1 MPYNY
6 YRLSNGIRLIHRQSN
21 NLVAHC
27 AFMVN
32 TGTRDEQDHENG
44 LAHLIEHMI
53 FKGTA
58 KRKSYHILNRLE
70 HVGGDL
76 NAYTTKEE
84 TCIHASFLPQHL
96 NRALELFSDLA
107 FNSTFPANEIE
118 KEKAVIL
125 DEINSYRD
133 NPSDEIFDEFE
144 NLIFRGHPI
153 GRNIL
158 GTPDHLNRM
167 NRKDIFRFI
176 SRNYSTAEMVISLVG
191 PVSFKKFISSAES
204 YFGKIKSTKKTAE
217 RAGFHSYKPLHEHV
231 LKKCYLSH
239 CTIGNT
245 AFQQKHPLRH
255 AMILLNNVLGGPGM
269 NSRLNLNIREKF
281 GFCYSIE
288 SHYTSY
294 SDTGIFVL
302 YFGTDPRSLD
312 KTRDL
317 AMKEL
322 SKLIRQPL
330 SGIQLER
337 AKKQLTGQ
345 LAISFESGISE
356 ALAIARAHLT
366 VETVDDMAVLSEK
379 IDRISPD
386 ELHEAAATV
395 FDPSRLSSLVFASE
409 EKNK

>member
-1 MPYNY
+1 MSYNY
-6 YRLSNGIRLIHRQSN
+6 YRLSNGIRLISRQSN

-32 TGTRDEQDHENG
+32 TGSRDELEHENG

-96 NRALELFSDLA
+96 NRVLELFSDLA

-144 NLIFRGHPI
+144 NLVFRGHPI

-158 GTPDHLNRM
+158 GTPEHLSQM
-167 NRKDIFRFI
+167 NRKEIFRFI
-176 SRNYSTAEMVISLVG
+176 SRNYSTSEMVISLVG
-191 PVSFKKFISSAES
+191 PVSFKKFITSAES
-204 YFGKIKSTKKTAE
+204 FFGKIKSTKKTAI
-217 RAGFHSYKPLHEHV
+217 RASFHAYKPLHEHV
-231 LKKCYLSH
+231 LKKGYLSH

-245 AFQQKHPLRH
+245 AFHQKHPLRH
-255 AMILLNNVLGGPGM
+255 AMILLNNILGGPGL
-269 NSRLNLNIREKF
+269 NSKLNLNIREKF

-294 SDTGIFVL
+294 SDTGIFVV
-302 YFGTDPRSLD
+302 YFGTDPRSLN

-317 AMKEL
+317 TMKEL
-322 SKLIRQPL
+322 MKLIRQPL
-330 SGIQLER
+330 SGIQLEK

-345 LAISFESGISE
+345 LAISFESGMSE

-366 VETVDDMAVLSEK
+366 SETVDDMALLIEK
-379 IDRISPD
+379 INRISPD
-386 ELHEAAATV
+386 DLQEAAAVV
-395 FDPSRLSSLVFASE
+395 FDPSRLCSLTFASE
-409 EKNK
+409 KNN